1 MQKLKYLSPTK
12 AHLVLIFKPS
22 LLYVTHL
29 MLYGKKKKKAVAIGI
44 LRQNI
49 YANTTNLKGEVIP
62 NKYVFPL
69 TPFLDLECF
78 V

>member
-22 LLYVTHL
+22 PLPVTHL
-29 MLYGKKKKKAVAIGI
+29 MLYGKKAVAIGI

-49 YANTTNLKGEVIP
+49 YANTTNLKGEFIP

>member
-1 MQKLKYLSPTK
+1 M
-12 AHLVLIFKPS
+12 
-22 LLYVTHL
+22 
-29 MLYGKKKKKAVAIGI
+29 GKKAVAIGI

-49 YANTTNLKGEVIP
+49 YANTTNLKGEFIP